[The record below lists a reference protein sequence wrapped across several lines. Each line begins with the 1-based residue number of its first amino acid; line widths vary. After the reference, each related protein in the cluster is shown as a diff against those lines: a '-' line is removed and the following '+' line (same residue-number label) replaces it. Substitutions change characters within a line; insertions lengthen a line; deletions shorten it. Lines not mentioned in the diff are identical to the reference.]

1 MIMTSQNFILM
12 SILDHLPKPAEEPP
26 PRGDYMTD
34 AVFEC
39 ALYRMG
45 YDPKDWM
52 DEPPE
57 ERDFILSYLENK
69 Q

>member
-1 MIMTSQNFILM
+1 V
-12 SILDHLPKPAEEPP
+12 SILDHLKKPDEDPQ

-52 DEPPE
+52 DDAPE
-57 ERDFILSYLENK
+57 DREFILTYLENK
-69 Q
+69 KNEILPITERL